1 MDFSFIPFVAI
12 LIPIVAILGGC
23 TVAIVATISRARLR
37 EAEIRERIALIEKGL
52 MPPPEVDPRGFD
64 RAMDR
69 FDRRG
74 PDAYNY
80 RGAGKQRRG
89 GIVLIGV
96 GLGLMVM
103 FRFTGDSDGVG
114 IGGFLA
120 VLGLAFV
127 ISSLFDDSRHFR
139 EIRAQQSWN
148 PPSSPPTPASA
159 AAPPPSSDL
168 H

>member
-1 MDFSFIPFVAI
+1 MDFRFAWPLV
-12 LIPIVAILGGC
+12 PIIAILGGC
-23 TVAIVATISRARLR
+23 TVAIVGTISRARVR

-69 FDRRG
+69 FERRG
-74 PDAYNY
+74 PYGY
-80 RGAGKQRRG
+80 RRAGKQRRG
-89 GIVLIGV
+89 GIVLLGV
-96 GLGLMVM
+96 GVGLMVM
-103 FRFTGDSDGVG
+103 FRLTGASDGVG
-114 IGGFLA
+114 VGGFLA

-139 EIRAQQSWN
+139 HPGDQ
-148 PPSSPPTPASA
+148 PPWSSAPFS
-159 AAPPPSSDL
+159 PPPSESSSAPPQDL